1 MQHTDKYVT
10 ESIIKQNW
18 HTCQGLLK
26 EKNINYELIEIT
38 EDTTSMKEFLKLRDN
53 LNEFAKVRQRSTI
66 GVPFFVF
73 DDGKMT
79 FDVDEA
85 IEHYKK

>member
-1 MQHTDKYVT
+1 MSFKMYGMNSCIDCINAK
-10 ESIIKQNW
+10 K
-18 HTCQGLLK
+18 LLK
-26 EKNINYELIEIT
+26 GKNINYELIEIT